1 MPTSGSILSN
11 DITLNSQKV
20 VYIHQFKVMAKAV
33 QKIEVIFVWARHCG
47 VALMTRT
54 LYHRYISGRS
64 GGVYTLPPPWRPS
77 PIGPVPAVRGHLRR
91 TQELRSSAKDTHL
104 VSSLYKLYSRVKTAG
119 GLAGVYTY
127 ESLAQLFL
135 TSKIR
140 GSFQVYQALLRSCGS
155 QALLGLTTQRSKN
168 GKFLFILPEVKM

>member
-77 PIGPVPAVRGHLRR
+77 PIGPVPAARGHFRPARHCQVALMTRTFFHPYISYTHVSKLR
-91 TQELRSSAKDTHL
+91 
-104 VSSLYKLYSRVKTAG
+104 
-119 GLAGVYTY
+119 GVWPAFIPMRAWLNCFWPRKF
-127 ESLAQLFL
+127 EVLF
-135 TSKIR
+135 
-140 GSFQVYQALLRSCGS
+140 
-155 QALLGLTTQRSKN
+155 
-168 GKFLFILPEVKM
+168 KFTRHY